1 MVAYELALEL
11 PRAHQ
16 HVIDRGDKN
25 ASMRTSALLLAVVI
39 AIGLVAG
46 LAYWDEV
53 RESRAALDDLAGEQV
68 NLARGVAAAFG
79 ARTEGV
85 KRSFIDEAPKG
96 LAAAERQGALKL
108 FLLSPDGATLEASDG
123 SFASSDRVVEGAR
136 RGDDIVRLSRPEAA
150 DLGLPARSALVGL
163 APVYRGPLAGWTIA
177 VAATA
182 LRERDRELRAQK
194 RLVLSVLTATAL
206 LLAFGGAALRNQ
218 RKELELQR
226 ELAVAAMR
234 AEQNDRLASASR
246 AAALGTLAMGVA
258 HEVST
263 PLGVIAGRAEQLLA
277 KSRDDDRGAT
287 ALKAILEQTHRIS
300 QVIRGLLGLA
310 RGDCL
315 SADHL
320 SAARIAGGAMSLVEH
335 RFSEAGVQLTVQVS
349 DRLPTIIGDARLL
362 ESALVNLLLNAC
374 DACSRGGDVRLSVD
388 IHDGRVRFTVKD
400 DGTGISIQHAQKA
413 LEPFFTTKPSGEGTG
428 LGLAIANEIVKSHLG
443 TLELTPIYPHGT
455 NAVVE
460 IPADPGDPSA

>member
-1 MVAYELALEL
+1 
-11 PRAHQ
+11 
-16 HVIDRGDKN
+16 
-25 ASMRTSALLLAVVI
+25 
-39 AIGLVAG
+39 
-46 LAYWDEV
+46 
-53 RESRAALDDLAGEQV
+53 
-68 NLARGVAAAFG
+68 
-79 ARTEGV
+79 
-85 KRSFIDEAPKG
+85 
-96 LAAAERQGALKL
+96 
-108 FLLSPDGATLEASDG
+108 
-123 SFASSDRVVEGAR
+123 
-136 RGDDIVRLSRPEAA
+136 
-150 DLGLPARSALVGL
+150 
-163 APVYRGPLAGWTIA
+163 
-177 VAATA
+177 
-182 LRERDRELRAQK
+182 
-194 RLVLSVLTATAL
+194 
-206 LLAFGGAALRNQ
+206 
-218 RKELELQR
+218 
-226 ELAVAAMR
+226 
-234 AEQNDRLASASR
+234 
-246 AAALGTLAMGVA
+246 MGVA